1 MAKAALDDRFCYWHE
16 SVGIAAEARD
26 WIEAVSS
33 DFDRFNERKQDRG
46 SCCFLKARVSMAHA
60 AQMHAIRT
68 AKWRA
73 FVQGDTCAAYARS
86 SRIAEGV
93 DAQT

>member
-1 MAKAALDDRFCYWHE
+1 MAMATLGDCFFHWHE

-26 WIEAVSS
+26 VIEAVSS

-60 AQMHAIRT
+60 AQLHAIQSAT
-68 AKWRA
+68 WRA
-73 FVQGDTCAAYARS
+73 FVQSDTCAAYARS
-86 SRIAEGV
+86 RRIARSV

>member
-1 MAKAALDDRFCYWHE
+1 MATLGDCFFHWLE
-16 SVGIAAEARD
+16 SVGIGAEARD
-26 WIEAVSS
+26 LIEAVPS

-60 AQMHAIRT
+60 AQMHAIRPAT
-68 AKWRA
+68 GRA

-86 SRIAEGV
+86 KRIAEGV